1 MLLTIMYKRVG
12 MPLVF
17 ARYPVDEN
25 TDAENRFVT
34 VMLCSLEKRSQ
45 LEQVIPDDDELDFG
59 FTRDY
64 WVSGIS
70 SIILETVHMTTE
82 RSVVG
87 KAIKSADSDSS
98 HRLTTSAPSL
108 LSMKI

>member
-1 MLLTIMYKRVG
+1 MDKRIG

-34 VMLCSLEKRSQ
+34 VMLSSLEKRGQ
-45 LEQVIPDDDELDFG
+45 LDQLMSDDDELDFG

-64 WVSGIS
+64 WVSDIS
-70 SIILETVHMTTE
+70 STILETSHMPPE
-82 RSVVG
+82 RCVVG
-87 KAIKSADSDSS
+87 EAIKSSDSNLS